1 MLGGQSWA
9 VDVRDAREVV
19 TLEAWTRV
27 PGAPPALLGVMNLR
41 GAVLP
46 VVEARPLLGASAPTV
61 TPGTPAVVIAD
72 GSYRAALAVERVL
85 GLEGYDDVR
94 PAPEGASPFVQGALA
109 REDASVS
116 LLDAPR
122 LLASLRAAW
131 ARKDG

>member
-1 MLGGQSWA
+1 MLGGTACA

-41 GAVLP
+41 GTVLP
-46 VVEARPLLGASAPTV
+46 VVEARPLLGVPAPAL

-72 GSYRAALAVERVL
+72 GAYRAAIAVERVL
-85 GLEGYDDVR
+85 GLESYDDVR
-94 PAPEGASPFVQGALA
+94 PAPDGASPFVQGALA
-109 REDASVS
+109 GDHGTVS

-131 ARKDG
+131 ARKDA